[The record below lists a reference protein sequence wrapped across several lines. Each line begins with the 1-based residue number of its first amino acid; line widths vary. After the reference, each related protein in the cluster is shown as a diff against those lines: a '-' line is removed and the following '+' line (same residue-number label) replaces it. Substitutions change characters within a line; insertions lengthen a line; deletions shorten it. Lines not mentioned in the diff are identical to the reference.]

1 MKSALKFIFNR
12 CVPRRWHLPAK
23 FYLSR
28 FRHGLDQELIY
39 ACNNISTDGLAIDV
53 GSNVGFYSY
62 QLQKY
67 FRKVESFEPIASCSE
82 MLLEFSKGLPK
93 LTVHNVALS
102 DQDASTK
109 INVPVL
115 KNGSLN
121 YGYSSISND
130 FEHEF
135 LFSKEIISGTNSPSS
150 IKSTT

>member
-1 MKSALKFIFNR
+1 M
-12 CVPRRWHLPAK
+12 
-23 FYLSR
+23 
-28 FRHGLDQELIY
+28 
-39 ACNNISTDGLAIDV
+39 CNNISTDGLAIDV

-67 FRKVESFEPIASCSE
+67 FRKVESFEPIASCGE

-93 LTVHNVALS
+93 LTFIMWRCQKV
-102 DQDASTK
+102 ASTK

-130 FEHEF
+130 FEQQQSFVSLKKLDDYDFQEFHSSRSMWGHEI
-135 LFSKEIISGTNSPSS
+135 EV
-150 IKSTT
+150 